1 MSLGDKVLAF
11 RSRGGGMGLILL
23 ARLWSPDFP
32 ESGET
37 LLGRGESESGP
48 GFFLTERSSGWSC
61 TGLLL
66 LSSMSDSFPTSIS
79 SSSET
84 VSFFSMTLLGRV
96 AENISENGALNI

>member
-1 MSLGDKVLAF
+1 MSLGDRVLAF

-23 ARLWSPDFP
+23 ARLWSPAFP

-37 LLGRGESESGP
+37 LLGRGDSDP
-48 GFFLTERSSGWSC
+48 AFFLTERSSGWSY
-61 TGLLL
+61 TGLLLL

-84 VSFFSMTLLGRV
+84 VSFFSIALLGRA